1 VSEPR
6 AVGVLVSGSG
16 SNLGALLAAAALPDC
31 PFRIVRVISNVPG
44 VFALDRAAAAGVP
57 AAVISHR
64 GRSRA
69 EFETEVVADLRAAGV
84 EWVAL
89 AGFMRILGGQFLSEF
104 EGRVLNIHPAL
115 LPAFPG
121 THAQGQALARGVRI
135 AGATVH
141 WVDAGTDTGPILLQ
155 GATPVLPTDTEDSLK
170 ARILRLEHRLFP
182 QALQLVCSGQARLV
196 DGVVFLNPNVGE
208 SLALWEPA

>member
-1 VSEPR
+1 MNEPL

-16 SNLGALLAAAALPDC
+16 SNLGALLSAAALPDC

-44 VFALDRAAAAGVP
+44 VFALERAAAAGVP
-57 AAVISHR
+57 ATVISHR
-64 GRSRA
+64 GRDRA
-69 EFETEVVADLRAAGV
+69 DFEAELVGVLRADGV
-84 EWVAL
+84 QWVAL
-89 AGFMRILGGQFLSEF
+89 AGFMRILGGYFLSAF
-104 EGRVLNIHPAL
+104 PGRVLNIHPAL

-155 GATPVLPTDTEDSLK
+155 GATPVLPIDDEESLK

-182 QALQLVCSGQARLV
+182 QALRLVCSGRARLEGG
-196 DGVVFLNPNVGE
+196 GVRFEQSEGE
-208 SLALWEPA
+208 ALALWEPA